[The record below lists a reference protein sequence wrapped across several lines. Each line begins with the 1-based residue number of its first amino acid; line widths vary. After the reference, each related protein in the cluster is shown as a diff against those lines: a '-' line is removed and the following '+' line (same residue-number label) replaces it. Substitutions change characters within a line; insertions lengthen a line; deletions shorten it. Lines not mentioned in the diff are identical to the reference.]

1 MTKTLQR
8 VPQFQLM
15 LTEEQFRAIGHVIVQ
30 WAFLESDI
38 DRELSW
44 LLSRSEHKGKYVN
57 FRARF
62 STVTANWYK
71 LAQRSYKKHPDRL
84 KAVDR
89 ISGQAISIKIERDD
103 LTHGNFSSSGTFFKV
118 RDGKVTKIPDTIG
131 MPPYIE
137 DLACRISDISAEL
150 FRHHVA
156 LRKHY
161 RWPP

>member
-30 WAFLESDI
+30 WAFPESEI
-38 DRELSW
+38 NRELSW
-44 LLSRSEHKGKYVN
+44 LLNRSEHKGKHVN

-62 STVTANWYK
+62 STVTTNWRK
-71 LAQRSYKKHPDRL
+71 LAKRSYKKHLDRL

-89 ISGQAISIKIERDD
+89 IIGQANKIKIERDD
-103 LTHGNFSSSGTFFKV
+103 LAHGNFSSSGTFFKV
-118 RDGKVTKIPDTIG
+118 RDGKAIKIPDTIG
-131 MPPYIE
+131 TPPYIE
-137 DLACRISDISAEL
+137 DLACRISDVSAEL
-150 FRHHVA
+150 FRHHIA
-156 LRKHY
+156 LKKHY